1 MKAIVFGAGMMGSA
15 LAYDLAHSENVESI
29 VLADIDYER
38 ASRVAKNIN
47 PKVMPIKL
55 NLNYID
61 QIIESMVGMDVAIGA
76 VSYNYNY
83 LLTNAAIEIGI
94 HFLDLGGN
102 NDVVKQQLLLNRVA
116 ADKDVCVLPNCGL
129 APGLVNILAVGGT
142 EEFDTIDSI
151 HLRVGGLPQHPQP
164 PLNYQIVFSAE
175 GLINE
180 YVEPTEVIR
189 NGNIILV
196 YSLQDVEEII
206 FPEPYG
212 ALEAFNTSG
221 GISTLCHYL
230 QGKVRELDYK
240 TIRYKG
246 HCEKFKILLDLGF
259 ASNEPIMIGN
269 NVKTARE
276 LFTEMLEHKLDY
288 KDTDVI
294 LLRAIITGSI
304 KGKTKTLAYELIDL
318 YDNKT
323 KLSAMK
329 RTTAFPTSIIAQML
343 ANGEIKTRGVIPP
356 ENCVSA
362 ERLIE
367 ELKKRDVI
375 ISKKF
380 IEDYK

>member
-1 MKAIVFGAGMMGSA
+1 MKIIVFGAGMMGSA
-15 LAYDLAHSENVESI
+15 LAYDLAHSGNVESV

-38 ASRVAKNIN
+38 ASRAAKNIN

-55 NLNYID
+55 DLNHID

-102 NDVVKQQLLLNRVA
+102 NDVVKQQLLLNKVA

-129 APGLVNILAVGGT
+129 APGLVNILAVGGA
-142 EEFDTIDSI
+142 EEFDNIDSI

-164 PLNYQIVFSAE
+164 PLNYQISFSAE

-196 YSLQDVEEII
+196 DSLDDVEEII

-230 QGKVRELDYK
+230 HGKVRELDYK

-246 HCEKFKILLDLGF
+246 HCEKFKTLLDLGF

-269 NVKTARE
+269 HVKTARE
-276 LFTEMLEHKLDY
+276 LFTEMLQHKLDY

-323 KLSAMK
+323 KLSAMM

-343 ANGEIKTRGVIPP
+343 AKGEIKTRGVIPP
-356 ENCVSA
+356 EYCVSA
-362 ERLIE
+362 DRLIE
-367 ELKKRDVI
+367 ELKKRNI
-375 ISKKF
+375 IINKKF
-380 IEDYK
+380 IEDDK